1 MYRHSYCHRQ
11 FSFHC
16 WASGLIV
23 IRSVP
28 LYYWNMRSY
37 FVNITCCL
45 GLSTYQLSL
54 YGTCC
59 RVVNFISNSNIATLI
74 RPPLIIKYTHGSQ
87 IRNRENIENIL
98 KYKWIWRGSSSY
110 NHFPQVDHFIA
121 ATKVPQIC
129 FTDTW
134 NKKVS
139 CYEMI
144 PNIGEW
150 TLYRLI
156 YWKYWSNENETDP
169 SIDGWDIHESSGI
182 KGRSKGDHI
191 YIPKSSMKLQFRE

>member
-16 WASGLIV
+16 WVSGLIV

-59 RVVNFISNSNIATLI
+59 RVVNFISNSNTATLI
-74 RPPLIIKYTHGSQ
+74 RPPPLIKYTHGSQ
-87 IRNRENIENIL
+87 IKYRENTL
-98 KYKWIWRGSSSY
+98 KCKWIWRGSSSY
-110 NHFPQVDHFIA
+110 HHFPQLDHFIA
-121 ATKVPQIC
+121 ATKVPHIC
-129 FTDTW
+129 FTDTS
-134 NKKVS
+134 NKKCLAMKWFQTLVNEHYTAWS
-139 CYEMI
+139 IE
-144 PNIGEW
+144 NID
-150 TLYRLI
+150 LM
-156 YWKYWSNENETDP
+156 K
-169 SIDGWDIHESSGI
+169 
-182 KGRSKGDHI
+182 
-191 YIPKSSMKLQFRE
+191 MKLILASMDGIYMKVVE